1 MDQRTVPA
9 ADYHAGIKR
18 DTGDTSMNQISR
30 RTFIELAG
38 ASMLCGCGGS
48 TGSTGSGSSSVLVFS
63 DVHFNP
69 LYDLSLLT
77 SLDAADPSQW
87 KSIYEGSRATA
98 LPAYGADSNYRLFKL
113 ALASIQQNLAGCQ
126 LVVFSGDLLGH
137 NIGGLYT
144 QNGGSANQASINSFI
159 NKTTVFVTQQIRTYL
174 GSVPVVFAVG
184 NCDSYTGYGPDSGY
198 LSSTVDSFYSQ
209 LLNGIADR
217 QQFTST
223 FLAGGYYSVDVFE
236 KQLKLISL
244 NTIMCSG
251 LIMQDYSI
259 QVAKQF
265 AWLDAQLAAAKR
277 LNQKAWI
284 VMHVPPGIYMG
295 GTNDNTGQLA
305 GVSMMWYEEYQNS
318 FLEILAKY
326 PGQISFLLA
335 GHTHM
340 DEYRIL
346 SPEHVVEVTPGISP
360 VFGND
365 PAFKLFTIDTTT
377 FTAADYQAI
386 KYSLATAPLDFAKN
400 YTFTS
405 AYSLPSCA
413 NVSLKTLFPQ
423 LTKSS
428 ALQALFRSAY
438 FSGSASQS
446 LITNLNWP
454 AYWSC
459 VGNVTELAFI
469 KSVTGY
475 S

>member
-1 MDQRTVPA
+1 
-9 ADYHAGIKR
+9 
-18 DTGDTSMNQISR
+18 MNQISR

-38 ASMLCGCGGS
+38 ASMICGCGGS
-48 TGSTGSGSSSVLVFS
+48 ASISGGSSSVLVFS

-69 LYDLSLLT
+69 LYDGSLLS
-77 SLDAADPSQW
+77 SLDAADPSKW
-87 KSIYEGSRATA
+87 KALFEGSKVTA
-98 LPAYGADSNYRLFKL
+98 LPAYGTDSNYRLFKL

-144 QNGGSANQASINSFI
+144 QNGGAANQASINAFI
-159 NKTTVFVTQQIRTYL
+159 NKTTAFVTQQIRSYL
-174 GSVPVVFAVG
+174 GSVPVIFTMG
-184 NCDSYTGYGPDSGY
+184 NCDSYTGYGPDSEF

-236 KQLKLISL
+236 KQVKLISL

-251 LIMQDYSI
+251 LIMQDYST
-259 QVAKQF
+259 QVATQF

-295 GTNDNTGQLA
+295 GTNDSTGQLA
-305 GVSMMWYEEYQNS
+305 SVTMMWFEEYQNS
-318 FLEILAKY
+318 FLEIIAKY
-326 PGQISFLLA
+326 PGQISLLLA

-346 SPEHVVEVTPGISP
+346 SPQHVVEVTPGISP

-365 PAFKLFTIDTTT
+365 PAFKLFTIDNST

-413 NVSLKTLFPQ
+413 SASLNALLPQ
-423 LTKSS
+423 LARNS
-428 ALQALFRSAY
+428 AIQTFFRSAY

-446 LITNLNWP
+446 QITNLNWP

-459 VGNVTELAFI
+459 VGSVTELAFI
-469 KSVTGY
+469 KSVTTY

>member
-1 MDQRTVPA
+1 M
-9 ADYHAGIKR
+9 I
-18 DTGDTSMNQISR
+18 
-30 RTFIELAG
+30 
-38 ASMLCGCGGS
+38 CGCGGS
-48 TGSTGSGSSSVLVFS
+48 AGTIGGGSSSVLVFS

-69 LYDLSLLT
+69 LYDGSLLS

-87 KSIYEGSRATA
+87 KSIYEGSTATT
-98 LPAYGADSNYRLFKL
+98 LPAYGADSTYCLFKL
-113 ALASIQQNLAGCQ
+113 ALASLQQNLAGCQ
-126 LVVFSGDLLGH
+126 LVIFSGDLLGH

-144 QNGGSANQASINSFI
+144 QNGGSSNQASINTFI
-159 NKTTVFVTQQIRTYL
+159 DKTTAFVTQQIRSCL
-174 GSVPVVFAVG
+174 GNVPVIFAVG
-184 NCDSYTGYGPDSGY
+184 NCDSYTGYGPDSGF

-209 LLNGIADR
+209 LLNGLPDR
-217 QQFTST
+217 QQFTNS
-223 FLAGGYYSVDVFE
+223 FLAGGYYSVDVFD
-236 KQLKLISL
+236 KQLKVIGL

-251 LIMQDYSI
+251 LILQDYST
-259 QVAKQF
+259 QVAAQF
-265 AWLDAQLAAAKR
+265 AWLDAQLASAKR

-295 GTNDNTGQLA
+295 GTNDSTGQLA
-305 GVSMMWYEEYQNS
+305 SVAMMWYEEYQNS

-346 SPEHVVEVTPGISP
+346 SSEHVVEVTPGISP

-365 PAFKLFTIDTTT
+365 PAYKLFTVDSAT
-377 FTAADYQAI
+377 FAPIDYQAI
-386 KYSLATAPLDFAKN
+386 KYSLAAAPPAFAKN
-400 YTFTS
+400 YTFTG
-405 AYSLPSCA
+405 AYSLPSCSNA
-413 NVSLKTLFPQ
+413 SLMTLFPR
-423 LTKSS
+423 LAKNN
-428 ALQALFRSAY
+428 ALQTLFRAAY

-459 VGNVTELAFI
+459 VGNVSELAFI
-469 KSVTGY
+469 KSATTY

>member
-1 MDQRTVPA
+1 
-9 ADYHAGIKR
+9 
-18 DTGDTSMNQISR
+18 MNQVSR
-30 RTFIELAG
+30 RTFLELAG
-38 ASMLCGCGGS
+38 ASILCGCGGS
-48 TGSTGSGSSSVLVFS
+48 AGAIGSGSSSVLVFS

-69 LYDLSLLT
+69 LYDGALLSA
-77 SLDAADPSQW
+77 LDAADPSQW
-87 KSIYEGSRATA
+87 KALYEGSKVTA
-98 LPAYGADSNYRLFKL
+98 LPVYGADSNYRLFKL
-113 ALASIQQNLAGCQ
+113 ALASIQQNLTGCQ

-144 QNGGSANQASINSFI
+144 QNGGAANQASINAFI
-159 NKTTVFVTQQIRTYL
+159 NKTTAFVTQQIRSCL

-184 NCDSYTGYGPDSGY
+184 NCDSYTGYGPDSKF
-198 LSSTVDSFYSQ
+198 LSSTIDSFYSQ
-209 LLNGIADR
+209 LLNGIVDR

-223 FLAGGYYSVDVFE
+223 FLAGGYYAVDVFE
-236 KQLKLISL
+236 KQLKLISM

-251 LIMQDYSI
+251 LILQDYSI
-259 QVAKQF
+259 QVAAQF

-295 GTNDNTGQLA
+295 GTNDSTGQLA
-305 GVSMMWYEEYQNS
+305 SVTMMWYEEYQSS

-340 DEYRIL
+340 DEFRIL

-365 PAFKLFTIDTTT
+365 PAFKLFTIDNVT

-386 KYSLATAPLDFAKN
+386 KYSLATAPLDFAKA
-400 YTFTS
+400 YTFAS
-405 AYSLPSCA
+405 AYSQPSCA
-413 NVSLKTLFPQ
+413 NASLKTLFPQ
-423 LTKSS
+423 LAKNS
-428 ALQALFRSAY
+428 ALQTLFRSAY
-438 FSGSASQS
+438 FSGSTSQS

-469 KSVTGY
+469 KSVTTY